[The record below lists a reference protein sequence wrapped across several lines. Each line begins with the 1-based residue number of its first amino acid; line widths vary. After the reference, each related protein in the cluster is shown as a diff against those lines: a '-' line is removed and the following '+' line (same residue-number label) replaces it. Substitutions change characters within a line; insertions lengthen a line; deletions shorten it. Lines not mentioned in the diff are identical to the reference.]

1 MRHESLGAIGTGSG
15 VVIELTGRPTH
26 NDIVIGQGKV
36 AAGTNFVF
44 RVNGNVGEDLRKKK
58 DAIE

>member
-26 NDIVIGQGKV
+26 NDIVIGEGKV
-36 AAGTNFVF
+36 AAWTNFIF
-44 RVNGNVGEDLRKKK
+44 RVN
-58 DAIE
+58 